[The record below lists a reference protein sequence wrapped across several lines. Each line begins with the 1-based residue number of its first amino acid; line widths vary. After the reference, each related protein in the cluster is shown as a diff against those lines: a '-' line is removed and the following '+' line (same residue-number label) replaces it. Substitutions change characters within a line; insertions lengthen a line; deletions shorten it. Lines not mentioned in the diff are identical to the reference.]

1 MHKGVNSWK
10 NLLKFVIYFF
20 SIPQL
25 LGSLFTPWQGD
36 SFSSTSS
43 SVGERFIQNFVFQL
57 LTRVFGFLIRII
69 VVVLG
74 IIAIV
79 FVLTLF
85 PLFVILP
92 INLVYERMVR
102 AGSWGKSWSY
112 PMTSFLNKHARELR
126 TVSIDYFPHSRE
138 SVIEQIDRVLAR
150 EKQANVILVGE
161 QGVGKTSVLAEF
173 ARRVYWGLVHP
184 QLDYKR
190 VVQLIVDELS
200 DDDIKRAIDEAV
212 HAKNIILVIE
222 NIHLHEAML
231 GFLVPYFST
240 PGFQT
245 IISTD
250 FDNFHATLKYNNE
263 LMQIAEK
270 VEVLPPTTEETKMIL
285 IEYIAR
291 NSRRVKLEDGVIDNL
306 VHYTDTLM
314 QHMPQP
320 EKSIDILDELLSSEK
335 FITKEILYRVISQ
348 KTNVPVGNI
357 TRDES
362 QFLLSLEDKMKE
374 KIIGQH
380 EAIEQVVRALK
391 RSRSGIGS
399 KDRPMGVFLFM
410 GPTGVGKTYTAQ
422 MLAKFYF
429 GSKDTMIRFDM
440 SEFRELDTLSSFI
453 KRAADAIEAKPFSL
467 FFIDEIEKAH
477 PDILNVFL
485 QIFDEGR
492 LTMENGRTVSFNNSI
507 IIATTNAGTDFL
519 QENPNIP
526 KERLVERIIS
536 EGIFRPEFLNRFDAI
551 TLFKPLSEDE
561 IHAVTKLL
569 LSSIAEN
576 LQHEKNITLTISDA
590 FVQKIAQ
597 AGFDPK
603 FGARPI
609 RRAAQ
614 ELVEDVVADKLLR
627 GEVGPGQTITLE

>member
-25 LGSLFTPWQGD
+25 LGSLFAPWQGD
-36 SFSSTSS
+36 SFSSSS
-43 SVGERFIQNFVFQL
+43 SSAGERFVQNFVFQL
-57 LTRVFGFLIRII
+57 LTRVFGFLIRIM

-74 IIAIV
+74 IITIV
-79 FVLTLF
+79 FVLVLF
-85 PLFVILP
+85 PLFIILP

-126 TVSIDYFPHSRE
+126 TVPIDYFPHSRE

-150 EKQANVILVGE
+150 ENQANVILVGE

-184 QLDYKR
+184 RLDYKR
-190 VVQLIVDELS
+190 VVQLVVDELS

-212 HAKNIILVIE
+212 HAKNIVLVIE

-240 PGFQT
+240 HGFQT

-250 FDNFHATLKYNNE
+250 FDNFHTTLKYSNE

-270 VEVLPPTTEETKMIL
+270 VEVLPPTTEETKIIL
-285 IEYIAR
+285 VEYVAR

-306 VHYTDTLM
+306 VHYTDTLI
-314 QHMPQP
+314 QHIPQP

-422 MLAKFYF
+422 TLAKFYF

-551 TLFKPLSEDE
+551 TLFKSLNEDE

-569 LSSIAEN
+569 LDSIIEK

-590 FVQKIAQ
+590 FVKKVAQ

-627 GEVGPGQTITLE
+627 GEVVPGQTITLE